1 MILKI
6 LGNNSAL
13 PAFDRY
19 PTCQIL
25 EIGGTAIMIDCG
37 EAAQILLRKHSV
49 SWHRIRYI
57 FISHLHGDHYF
68 GLPGFLNSMSLL
80 GRTNALTLFAPKELK
95 PILDAILDVAYTK
108 LSYEL
113 TFVPLTE
120 QPSVI
125 LETSAIRMESFP
137 VAHRIFCCGVKITEK
152 TLGRKLLPERC
163 RYYGVPTAFFKRLK
177 AGEDYI
183 TKSGTLIENAWVTEA
198 GRPDKTYAYCADTVY
213 TESFLE
219 HIRGVN
225 MMYHESTYL
234 DAESERAAARFHTTA
249 RQAAQLAQTAG
260 VGKLILGH
268 YSSKYRFVNDFQE
281 EARTVF
287 AEAYASVEGDEFVI

>member
-13 PAFDRY
+13 PAYDRY
-19 PTCQIL
+19 PTCQVL
-25 EIGGTAIMIDCG
+25 EIGGTAVMIDCG

-80 GRTNALTLFAPKELK
+80 GRTNTLTLFAPTELK
-95 PILDAILDVAYTK
+95 PILDAILDVAFTK

-113 TFVPLTE
+113 IFIPLE
-120 QPSVI
+120 PGHHL
-125 LETSAIRMESFP
+125 LEETTAFRIESFP
-137 VAHRIFCCGVKITEK
+137 VEHRIFCCGVKITEK
-152 TLGRKLLPERC
+152 SPGRKILPDRC
-163 RYYGVPTAFFKRLK
+163 RHYGIPTAFFKRLK
-177 AGEDYI
+177 AGESYT
-183 TKSGTLIENAWVTEA
+183 TKAGELISNDWVTES
-198 GRPDKTYAYCADTVY
+198 GKPDKTYAFCADTLY

-219 HIRGVN
+219 HIKGVDVL
-225 MMYHESTYL
+225 YHETTYL
-234 DAESERAAARFHTTA
+234 DAEAERAALRFHTTA
-249 RQAAQLAQTAG
+249 LQAARLALKAG

-268 YSSKYRFVNDFQE
+268 YSSKYRFVDDFQD
-281 EARTVF
+281 EARTIF
-287 AEAYASVEGDEFVI
+287 PEAYASCEGDEFAI